1 MVADNHVHTKYSP
14 DGHNEP
20 EEFVLRA
27 LKLGLKH
34 IVFTEHADLMYYK
47 PNVAHCDLSDYFSCV
62 RALQK
67 KYEAEIYIGAG
78 LEIGFTEQNKYANA
92 ELVKKYKPDYIINS
106 VHQVGDADCY
116 FAEYFENKT
125 PQEAYITY
133 LKAVLASLS
142 APYRYNAIGHLGYVC
157 RNAPFSLSLY
167 SAAPELIDEI
177 LNGIIERGKILE
189 LNASVRKLGGAT
201 VPPEEIL
208 LRYVSLGGKKVCYSS
223 DSHRP
228 DDLCR
233 HFDAVR
239 LSALAAGI
247 NSQTVIEHGKELSL
261 EF

>member
-1 MVADNHVHTKYSP
+1 
-14 DGHNEP
+14 
-20 EEFVLRA
+20 
-27 LKLGLKH
+27 
-34 IVFTEHADLMYYK
+34 MYYK
-47 PNVAHCDLSDYFSCV
+47 PNVAHCDLDAYFSCV

-92 ELVKKYKPDYIINS
+92 ELVEKYKPDYIINS

-116 FAEYFENKT
+116 FTEYFENKT